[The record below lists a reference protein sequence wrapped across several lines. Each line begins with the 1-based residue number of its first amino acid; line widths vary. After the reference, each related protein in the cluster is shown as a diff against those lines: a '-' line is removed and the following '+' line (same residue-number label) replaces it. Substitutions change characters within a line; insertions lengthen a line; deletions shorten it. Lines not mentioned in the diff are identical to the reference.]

1 MSDPSLFDTD
11 RLDTDP
17 LDLASLNPDQLDA
30 VVHSGGPLL
39 VVAGAGSG
47 KTRVLTHRIAHLI
60 QEGVPASSILAIT
73 FTNKAADEMKHRVAA
88 LVGPMVKAMWVC
100 TFHSACVRILRAH
113 GDALGYPRTFSI
125 YDQADAQRLCGYVIR
140 DLGLDAKRFPPRA
153 VHGQISIWK
162 NELMTPE
169 QALVAANNPFS
180 RKHAEVYRDYQARL
194 QKAGAMDFDDLLMKT
209 VQLFREHPEVLAHYQ
224 QRFRHVLVDE
234 YQDTNTAQNEIAL
247 SLSAQHQQVTIVGDG
262 DQCLPP
268 GTLIRTPAGVTPIEK
283 IAVGDEVL
291 GTGGAASVE
300 VGVVRHVQDGHY
312 KGPVVKV
319 TVGDVV
325 LTGTPL
331 HMVPAL
337 CEVPPFAASATLS
350 LLMFADDRTSVGRH
364 RVQLNGGN
372 HMVLDRLQ
380 TAGVARRSARSGK
393 RFESSF
399 KSYPAALAAA
409 HRVAA
414 LGGLHLKRRAMI
426 GGVTY
431 DSTPL
436 AHLHRGM
443 TVLVLTAE
451 GYEQRSVDSVEV
463 EQYDGPVYDLEV
475 DPTHHYVANG
485 MLVHNS
491 VYGWRGA
498 DVRNIL
504 QFEEAFDDVTT
515 IVLDQNYRST
525 QTILD
530 AANAVIRN
538 NPDRK
543 EKHLWS
549 DKGGGDRIMRYH
561 ADDEGDEAM
570 FVARTI
576 QNLQR
581 ESHLMWKEMAAFY
594 RTNAQSRVL
603 EEAFMRLGIPYKVVG
618 GTRFYDRREIKDAMA
633 YLRAVVNP
641 ADEVS
646 VKRVLNVPK
655 RGVGDGSVAKID
667 AFAAAEGIT
676 FADAMRHGHEA
687 GLTGPAARGVESFVR
702 LLDEMNM
709 LSLDEATGPGDLLQA
724 VLDGSGYLS
733 ELEAEESVEA
743 AGRLE
748 NIGEMIGSAREF
760 TRIDEFLEQVA
771 LVADTDELDDDDK
784 VVLMTL
790 HSAKGLEY
798 PVVFLVGME
807 EGLFPNSRALT
818 EPTQMEEERRLAYV
832 GITRAQQRLYV
843 SHAWSRQLFGTTN
856 YNPPSRFLD
865 EIPADLVEDSGA
877 VGGRSTYGRQSYR
890 ARGGGASY
898 GSPPPYRRAAADDD
912 SGSSRGGSRSPVSSF
927 DPDDDVDWH
936 RERVV
941 DAALAA
947 GRRHDA
953 SPSNSQDLGLKIGDD
968 VEHPAFG
975 EGIILDIRGQGDKAE
990 ATIRFR
996 EAGTKH
1002 LSLAWAP
1009 LKKR

>member
-1 MSDPSLFDTD
+1 MSDRSLFDI
-11 RLDTDP
+11 DP

-30 VVHSGGPLL
+30 VVHRGGPLL

-60 QEGVPASSILAIT
+60 HDGVPPSSILAIT

-125 YDQADAQRLCGYVIR
+125 YDQSDAQRLAGYVIR

-162 NELMTPE
+162 NELVTPAE
-169 QALVAANNPFS
+169 ALVKADNPFT
-180 RKHAEVYRDYQARL
+180 RKHAEVYVDYQARL
-194 QKAGAMDFDDLLMKT
+194 AKAGAMDFDDLLMKT
-209 VQLFREHPEVLAHYQ
+209 VQLFREHPKVLAHYQ
-224 QRFRHVLVDE
+224 QRFQHVLVDE
-234 YQDTNTAQNEIAL
+234 YQDTNMAQNEIAL
-247 SLSAQHQQVTIVGDG
+247 SLAAHSGQVTIVGDG
-262 DQCLPP
+262 DQ
-268 GTLIRTPAGVTPIEK
+268 
-283 IAVGDEVL
+283 
-291 GTGGAASVE
+291 
-300 VGVVRHVQDGHY
+300 
-312 KGPVVKV
+312 
-319 TVGDVV
+319 
-325 LTGTPL
+325 
-331 HMVPAL
+331 
-337 CEVPPFAASATLS
+337 
-350 LLMFADDRTSVGRH
+350 
-364 RVQLNGGN
+364 
-372 HMVLDRLQ
+372 
-380 TAGVARRSARSGK
+380 
-393 RFESSF
+393 
-399 KSYPAALAAA
+399 
-409 HRVAA
+409 
-414 LGGLHLKRRAMI
+414 
-426 GGVTY
+426 
-431 DSTPL
+431 
-436 AHLHRGM
+436 
-443 TVLVLTAE
+443 
-451 GYEQRSVDSVEV
+451 
-463 EQYDGPVYDLEV
+463 
-475 DPTHHYVANG
+475 
-485 MLVHNS
+485 S

-515 IVLDQNYRST
+515 IILDQNYRST

-549 DKGGGDRIMRYH
+549 EKGGGDRIMRYH
-561 ADDEGDEAM
+561 AEDEGDEAT
-570 FVARTI
+570 FVARTM
-576 QNLQR
+576 QSVQR
-581 ESHLMWKEMAAFY
+581 ESHAMWKEMAAFY

-603 EEAFMRLGIPYKVVG
+603 EEAFMRFGIPYKVIG

-655 RGVGDGSVAKID
+655 RGVGEGSVAKLD
-667 AFAAAEGIT
+667 AFAKADGIT
-676 FADAMRHGHEA
+676 FAEAMRHAQEA

-702 LLDEMNM
+702 LLDEM
-709 LSLDEATGPGDLLQA
+709 SLLATQEETGPGDLLQA
-724 VLDGSGYLS
+724 VMDGSGYLA
-733 ELEAEESVEA
+733 ELEAEMEGSVEA

-771 LVADTDELDDDDK
+771 LVADTDEIDDDDR

-807 EGLFPNSRALT
+807 EGLFPSSRSLT

-832 GITRAQQRLYV
+832 GITRAQQKLFV

-856 YNPPSRFLD
+856 YSPPSRFLD
-865 EIPADLVEDSGA
+865 EIPAELIEQSGA
-877 VGGRSTYGRQSYR
+877 VGGRSSHGRQSYR
-890 ARGGGASY
+890 SRSGSGSGGGGGYGGGA
-898 GSPPPYRRAAADDD
+898 PPAYK
-912 SGSSRGGSRSPVSSF
+912 RSPVSSF
-927 DPDDDVDWH
+927 DPDDDVDYH

-947 GRRHDA
+947 GRREPA
-953 SPSNSQDLGLKIGDD
+953 QSNSQDLGLRIGDD

-975 EGIILDIRGQGDKAE
+975 EGVIIEIRGQGDRAE

-1009 LKKR
+1009 LKKL